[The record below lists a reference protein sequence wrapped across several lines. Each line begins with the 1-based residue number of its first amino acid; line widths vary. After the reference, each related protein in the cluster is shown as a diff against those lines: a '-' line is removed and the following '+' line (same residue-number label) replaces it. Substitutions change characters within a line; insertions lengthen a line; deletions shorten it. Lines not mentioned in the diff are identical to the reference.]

1 MVPHAVVRYCPEEQ
15 QPCHDG
21 VAWDGEPMR
30 SGQGRRSPRRR
41 RTAAAPVAGAL
52 AGIAVLAG
60 CGIVG
65 PDEPERR
72 AGTGTADAGPETS
85 PITVGD
91 CIDDPGME
99 DPSDIPVLPCD
110 DQHVFEAFAATRMP
124 DGEYPGQGEANAAAT
139 DFCAE
144 EFRSFIGVDYD
155 ASVLELLYFYP
166 VEESWDAEGD
176 RQILCFV
183 AEQDET
189 PVAGT
194 LRDAGR

>member
-1 MVPHAVVRYCPEEQ
+1 MAR
-15 QPCHDG
+15 
-21 VAWDGEPMR
+21 DGEPMR
-30 SGQGRRSPRRR
+30 SGQCRSAPRRR
-41 RTAAAPVAGAL
+41 RTAAASVGGSLAAIAL
-52 AGIAVLAG
+52 LAG
-60 CGIVG
+60 CGIAG

-72 AGTGTADAGPETS
+72 TGTTAASETS
-85 PITVGD
+85 PIAVGD

-124 DGEYPGQGEANAAAT
+124 DGAYPGQGEANTAAT

-166 VEESWDAEGD
+166 VEERWNAEGD

-189 PVAGT
+189 PVTGT